1 MSANIKSTNTGS
13 QTSYIIEG
21 TEAEVM
27 EAIAGIERSY
37 HPVGYGTSFYPI
49 KPQGDGKYV
58 AHGYRYNS
66 CD

>member
-1 MSANIKSTNTGS
+1 MSAEIKTTNSGY

-37 HPVGYGTSFYPI
+37 HPMGYGTSFYPI
-49 KPQGDGKYV
+49 KPTDDGKFI
-58 AHGYRYNS
+58 AHGYRSNS